1 MRPAIRIRRGSDS
14 AAIEAAGLA
23 GPDAE
28 APPAASAGDP
38 APGEASPGPAEAPA
52 PQEQPPAR
60 PHGVVEG
67 WTEQNVWGWALDPAQ
82 PHEPVAVELWDGEQ
96 LILRLRADIYRPD
109 VSTSGRPGAVCGFN
123 LPLPQHLLTAARH
136 ILHLRI
142 AGQGEDLANS
152 PLIFDADR
160 PPIGWDDFLAL
171 LPVVEAK
178 AELATTPAQLRDLLG
193 PVMGTLGK
201 LLPRYAE
208 LAERAGEERGE
219 ATLDL
224 AFSYSDRLGE
234 ILQDVLRRY
243 PRLAFPECAQPEV
256 SVIIPVYGK
265 FAYTYQCL
273 ASIVKALPRTPF
285 EVIVVDDCSPDET
298 LFMSA
303 LVSGAA
309 RYLRNPRNGGF
320 IFSCN
325 NGAAAARGRYLL
337 FLNNDTEV
345 REGWLDAL
353 RDTFEDRP
361 DAGLVGSKLL
371 FPDGTVQEAGGIIW
385 RLGDGWNYG
394 RGAQADDPRI
404 SYLREADYVSGASI
418 MVPKAL
424 FDSLGGFDTHYSPAY
439 YEDTD
444 LAFRI
449 RKAGLRTYYQPLS
462 ALVHH
467 EGITSGTDVKGSG
480 AKRYQIVN
488 GRKFFDRWRETL
500 ASHRLNGQQPEL
512 EKERGVSRRI
522 LFIDETTPTP
532 LEDAGSV
539 AAVAHMR
546 AMQRLG
552 AKITFVPSDNMAH
565 LGEVTQALQRM
576 GVEVLHAPWYWSVE
590 EVTRKRGGEFD
601 AVYLHRFVNAFKY
614 AGVIRAAMPR
624 AKLIYSVADL
634 HHLRLEREAAV
645 TGSAEIALKA
655 AEMKARELGAIAM
668 VDQVIVHSAH
678 EAGYLAGMVDERHL
692 NVIPWVVPIQRPE
705 TAFAAR
711 RDITFLGG
719 YRHTPNV
726 DAVVFFVAEVMPH
739 LRRLVPGIVFR
750 IAGSHMPDSFHELAA
765 ADVVLEGFIPDLTRY
780 LGQQRLMV
788 APLRYGAGVKGKV
801 FDSLARGLPCV
812 ATTVA
817 AEGMGLVHGEEV
829 AIADEPLAIA
839 EAIAWLYQ
847 DEPAWTRIQQGGLA
861 YMERTCSEAAIGER
875 FATLFSRLG

>member
-1 MRPAIRIRRGSDS
+1 MSRSAIRIRRGQEGMADP
-14 AAIEAAGLA
+14 AAADGAASLEPFAPEEQPG
-23 GPDAE
+23 AE
-28 APPAASAGDP
+28 PAAPPHAAP
-38 APGEASPGPAEAPA
+38 R
-52 PQEQPPAR
+52 PQ
-60 PHGVVEG
+60 GTVEG
-67 WTEQNVWGWALDPAQ
+67 WSDTHVWGWAYDPAR

-109 VSTSGRPGAVCGFN
+109 VSTAGRPGLVCGFN
-123 LPLPQHLLTAARH
+123 LPLPQHLLTGARH

-160 PPIGWDDFLAL
+160 PPIGWDEFLAL
-171 LPVVEAK
+171 LPRVEEK
-178 AELATTPAQLRDLLG
+178 AAAATTPAQLRDLLG

-208 LAERAGEERGE
+208 LSDQAGEDRGE

-234 ILQDVLRRY
+234 ILQDMLKRY
-243 PRLAFPECAQPEV
+243 PRLAFPDCDQPEV

-273 ASIVKALPRTPF
+273 ASILKALPATPF
-285 EVIVVDDCSPDET
+285 EVIVVDDWSPDET
-298 LFMSA
+298 LFLPA
-303 LVSGAA
+303 VVSGAV

-320 IFSCN
+320 IYSCN

-345 REGWLDAL
+345 REDWLDAL
-353 RDTFEDRP
+353 RQTFDDRP

-418 MVPKAL
+418 MVPRAL
-424 FDSLGGFDTHYSPAY
+424 FNQLGGFDTHYSPAY

-449 RKAGLRTYYQPLS
+449 RKAGLRAYYQPLS

-467 EGITSGTDVKGSG
+467 EGITSGTDVKGTG
-480 AKRYQIVN
+480 AKRYQLVN
-488 GRKFFDRWRETL
+488 GRKFFDRWRDTL
-500 ASHRLNGQQPEL
+500 AAHRLNGQEPEL
-512 EKERGVSRRI
+512 EKERGVTRRI

-532 LEDAGSV
+532 QEDAGSV

-546 AMQRLG
+546 AMQSLG
-552 AKITFVPSDNMAH
+552 GKITFVPSDNMAH
-565 LGEVTQALQRM
+565 LGTITASLQRM
-576 GVEVLHAPWYWSVE
+576 GVECLHAPWYWSVE
-590 EVTRKRGGEFD
+590 EVVRKRGAEFD
-601 AVYLHRFVNAFKY
+601 VVYLHRFLNAFKY
-614 AGVIRAAMPR
+614 AGVLRAAMPR
-624 AKLIYSVADL
+624 AKLVYSVADL
-634 HHLRLEREAAV
+634 HHLRLEREALV
-645 TGSAEIALKA
+645 TGDAATAQTA
-655 AEMKARELGAIAM
+655 AEMKARELAAIAM

-678 EAGYLAGMVDERHL
+678 EAAYLAGVVDERRL
-692 NVIPWVVPIQRPE
+692 NVIPWVVPTRPSP
-705 TAFAAR
+705 TPFATR
-711 RDITFLGG
+711 QGITFLGG

-726 DAVVFFVAEVMPH
+726 DAVQFFVAEVMPH
-739 LRRLVPGIVFR
+739 LRQLVPGLVFR

-765 ADVVLEGFIPDLTRY
+765 SDVVLEGFIPNLDSY
-780 LGQQRLMV
+780 LAQQRVMV

-812 ATTVA
+812 ATSVA
-817 AEGMGLVHGEEV
+817 AEGMGLAHGEEV
-829 AIADEPLAIA
+829 AVADAPLAIA

-847 DEPAWTRIQQGGLA
+847 DEAAWLRIQQGGLA
-861 YMERTCSEAAIGER
+861 YMERTCSDAAITAR
-875 FATLFSRLG
+875 FAALFARFD